1 MERIY
6 QIVLGASQ
14 LWCEPPLHPP
24 QATREVFLEPEI
36 HFLGIK
42 NKFKTIWD
50 INKNLKFT
58 ND

>member
-6 QIVLGASQ
+6 RIVLGASQ

-42 NKFKTIWD
+42 NK
-50 INKNLKFT
+50 LKPFGALKKIT
-58 ND
+58 KH